1 MDKNLLDIIFQ
12 FIVPAL
18 GVIIIFL
25 LYHYKEVK
33 SKNKGKSLSHGE
45 GNINEI
51 SGHKS
56 DAEDNTAQS
65 KGNHNNQSVGSAEK
79 PISDEEYHKK
89 IHDEQR
95 ELLLKTL
102 KELGCQP
109 EDEEE
114 RIYLK
119 YQGVNFSIIQ
129 NHKFIRIWDLPYSET
144 NLLDINLP
152 IIVEAMGKAN
162 SGFGP
167 TVVMTEAD
175 EKGYR
180 HLASRMDILFIPEIP
195 NPKNYLTLIFDSFF
209 KTRDVLK
216 REISELINPPANE
229 RTKQKQNP
237 FPWQN

>member
-1 MDKNLLDIIFQ
+1 MEKELIFFICQIIAAGLAVLIIYMIRLYKERNSKNLNKSSSHNESGLQNKVVNNTDSENTI
-12 FIVPAL
+12 PDR
-18 GVIIIFL
+18 
-25 LYHYKEVK
+25 K
-33 SKNKGKSLSHGE
+33 SKLN
-45 GNINEI
+45 
-51 SGHKS
+51 
-56 DAEDNTAQS
+56 
-65 KGNHNNQSVGSAEK
+65 NHSVGSAEK
-79 PISDEEYHKK
+79 PISDEEFHKK

-167 TVVMTEAD
+167 TVVMTDAD

-180 HLASRMDILFIPEIP
+180 HIASRMDILFIPEIP

-216 REISELINPPANE
+216 REISELINPPENE
-229 RTKQKQNP
+229 GTKQKQNP

>member
-18 GVIIIFL
+18 GVIIIYL

-65 KGNHNNQSVGSAEK
+65 KGNHNNQSTGSAEK

-119 YQGVNFSIIQ
+119 YQGGELF
-129 NHKFIRIWDLPYSET
+129 HYSE
-144 NLLDINLP
+144 P
-152 IIVEAMGKAN
+152 
-162 SGFGP
+162 
-167 TVVMTEAD
+167 
-175 EKGYR
+175 
-180 HLASRMDILFIPEIP
+180 
-195 NPKNYLTLIFDSFF
+195 
-209 KTRDVLK
+209 
-216 REISELINPPANE
+216 
-229 RTKQKQNP
+229 
-237 FPWQN
+237 